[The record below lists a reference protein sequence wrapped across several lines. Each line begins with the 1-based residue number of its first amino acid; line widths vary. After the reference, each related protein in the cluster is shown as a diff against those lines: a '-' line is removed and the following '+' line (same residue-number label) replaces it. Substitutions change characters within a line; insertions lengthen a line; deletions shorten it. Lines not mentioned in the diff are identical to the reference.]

1 MDTSPEPGTGVTIG
15 GMRVRYLAR
24 SDATGDAIG
33 IYAVTLA
40 ARSPGAGLHR
50 HARLTEAFE
59 VHEGAL
65 TLRLNDRDVTAG
77 PGEFVLVRPGEPHA
91 FANRG
96 DAPVRFTLTFTPALR
111 REGFFE
117 GLAALAREGRLQ
129 DEPAMRALMAAY
141 DQEPLAGF
149 AGWSEVG

>member
-40 ARSPGAGLHR
+40 ARSPGAGMHR

-59 VHEGAL
+59 VHDGTL
-65 TLRLNDRDVTAG
+65 TIRLNDRDVTAG
-77 PGEFVLVRPGEPHA
+77 AGDFVLVRPGEAHA

-96 DAPVRFTLTFTPALR
+96 DEPVRFTLTFTPALR

-117 GLAALAREGRLQ
+117 GLAALAAEDRLRDEG
-129 DEPAMRALMAAY
+129 AMRALMEAY

-149 AGWSEVG
+149 GGWSEAG